1 MSYNT
6 RAYKAHLTQVLNETS
21 PQKNQM
27 RENLISSLGQ
37 SSMYCH
43 TGFKRPKSVIG
54 GHIEYQDQYLGTVA
68 SNGNECVAA
77 EVSLIGC
84 RDQWLLATPGTTDN
98 RDRWSYANYF
108 SLNPLQG
115 IPAGEIV
122 DSAIKPKTDRM
133 CLLKST
139 TFMDMMNTTNMGV
152 YVTVFA
158 FVSKGDTNSSLS
170 AYVHDL
176 YEEQDVYNT
185 DSFIPGGGIPPGV
198 TGNQYVDYSAFGTG
212 QGQHERIK
220 FPPYTYPFKVAGLK
234 KNYKL
239 IGLTNISLAPGDNH
253 RLTINAVHN
262 QYVIKQTINTEGNYT
277 KGCLIYV
284 VQVQGALAVDTTTRG
299 EPPNETLEGT
309 FGLAPTFV
317 RMSITRKLHF
327 ATCKSPNQ
335 RIDSSYYGNTE
346 ISTGAGGP
354 QYKTFLQGNMAAQ
367 NGAALG
373 P

>member
-6 RAYKAHLTQVLNETS
+6 RAYQAHLSKVLAEPS
-21 PQKNQM
+21 PQINQM

-43 TGFKRPKSVIG
+43 TGYKRPKSLIG
-54 GHIEYQDQYLGTVA
+54 GHIEYHDQYLGVVA
-68 SNGNECVAA
+68 SSGNESVCS
-77 EVSLIGC
+77 EVCLIGT
-84 RDQWLLATPGTTDN
+84 RDQWLTATPATTDN
-98 RDRWSYANYF
+98 RDRYSYANYF

-115 IPAGEIV
+115 IAAGEIV

-139 TFMDMMNTTNMGV
+139 TFLDMMNTTNMGV

-158 FVSKGDTNSSLS
+158 FVSKGDPDSGLS
-170 AYVHDL
+170 EYVSGL
-176 YEEQDVYNT
+176 YDEQDVYDTN
-185 DSFIPGGGIPPGV
+185 SFIPGGGIAPGV
-198 TGNQYVDYSAFGTG
+198 TGNQRVVLSTHGTG
-212 QGQHERIK
+212 VGQHSHIK
-220 FPPYTYPFKVAGLK
+220 FPPYTYPFKVSGLK
-234 KNYKL
+234 KNYKM
-239 IGLTNISLAPGDNH
+239 IGLTNVTLAPGDNH

-262 QYVIKQTINTEGNYT
+262 QFVVKQTIAAEGLYT
-277 KGCLIYV
+277 KGCIIYA
-284 VQVQGALAVDTTTRG
+284 VQVQGALAVDTSTTG
-299 EPPNETLEGT
+299 EPPDEVLSGT

-354 QYKTFLQGNMAAQ
+354 QYKTLLQGNMAVQ
-367 NGAALG
+367 SGVALG